1 MTTPELDKIEDMETD
16 GAAEVQHEE
25 AAVSEVH
32 SPMKSN
38 QSDHGDDFGGWSD
51 EF

>member
-1 MTTPELDKIEDMETD
+1 METD
-16 GAAEVQHEE
+16 VADEVQQYEE
-25 AAVSEVH
+25 AAEVH

-38 QSDHGDDFGGWSD
+38 QGDHGDGFSGWDD